1 METDFKRALT
11 NILDYLEDEEKEDY
25 EKSPDDDHI
34 YMDVCLV
41 RGWLDAAVKNDGMKR
56 NEVNRTYR
64 IPVTELLVSHGT
76 VTVRARSAEEA
87 REKVDRG
94 EGRYRSGN
102 VETPRVMFDNQ
113 VEPELRRMA
122 DHFAHYRKTRDR

>member
-1 METDFKRALT
+1 MDTRIKRALT
-11 NILDYLEDEEKEDY
+11 NILDYLEEEEKKDY

-34 YMDVCLV
+34 YMDVCFV
-41 RGWLDAAVKNDGMKR
+41 RGWLDAAVKSG
-56 NEVNRTYR
+56 EVKHEDESRTYR
-64 IPVTELLVSHGT
+64 IPVTELLVSHST

-94 EGRYRSGN
+94 EGRYRQGN
-102 VETPRVMFDNQ
+102 VESPRVMFDDQ

-122 DHFAHYRKTRDR
+122 DHFADYRKSRDG